1 MSEGILIVDKP
12 KGVTS
17 FSLVRVLRK
26 RLNVQKIGHAGTLDP
41 MATGVM
47 VLLVGK
53 KYTRM
58 SDQFL
63 GCDKEYEA
71 EVTLGYSTDS
81 YDAEGVITERSSL
94 QPSPAEVQQALE
106 SFQGL
111 TLQTPPMF
119 SAKKINGEKLY
130 DLARRGEVVER
141 KQVEVSMTA
150 TFLSYDYPTLKFHV
164 RCSKGTYIRSLAHD
178 LGQKLGSFGTLTGLR
193 RVASGDFRIE
203 NSIDGKMLYDAE
215 SNVACHLISSI

>member
-17 FSLVRVLRK
+17 FSLVKVLRK
-26 RLNVQKIGHAGTLDP
+26 RLNVQKVGHAGTLDP

-63 GCDKEYEA
+63 GCHKEYEA

-81 YDAEGVITERSSL
+81 YDAEGVETARSPYVPTLDQVTE
-94 QPSPAEVQQALE
+94 AIE

-119 SAKKINGEKLY
+119 SAKKVNGEKLY
-130 DLARRGEVVER
+130 DLARRGETIER
-141 KQVEVSMTA
+141 KQVEVNMTV
-150 TFLSYDYPTLKFHV
+150 TILSYEYPNLKFHV

-178 LGQKLGSFGTLTGLR
+178 LGTKLGSFGTLTGLR
-193 RVASGDFRIE
+193 RTMSGDFKIE
-203 NSIDGKMLYDAE
+203 NSLDGKSLYDADAE
-215 SNVACHLISSI
+215 IACHLIQS